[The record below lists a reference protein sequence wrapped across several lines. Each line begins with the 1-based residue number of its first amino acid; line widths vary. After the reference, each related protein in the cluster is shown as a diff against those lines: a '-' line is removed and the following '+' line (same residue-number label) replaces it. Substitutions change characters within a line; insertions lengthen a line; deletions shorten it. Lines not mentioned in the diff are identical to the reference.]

1 MRVSTYELF
10 LPLTGEKEEEIKERT
25 LLLNGLYGALDILK
39 KEDADRVKTGDSAGK
54 ASFAGTHHLQG

>member
-10 LPLTGEKEEEIKERT
+10 LPLTGEKEEEIKDRT

-39 KEDADRVKTGDSAGK
+39 KEDADRVKTGD
-54 ASFAGTHHLQG
+54 FAWLPLALR